1 VFKQGLKTLGLW
13 IGVGLLTLCL
23 SVGVFAVIDAVIT
36 VLAILYGG
44 GHYSGD

>member
-13 IGVGLLTLCL
+13 VVVWLLTLWL

-36 VLAILYGG
+36 VLAIFYGG
-44 GHYSGD
+44 GHGGD